1 MLRADL
7 PAEALA
13 GVRLAAS
20 VGEALPA
27 ALYQRWTSHFGVDIL
42 DGIGM
47 TEERRTSS
55 SRTGQARFGALGTTG
70 VAVPGYDLRVLG
82 EDGREVPPGTPGTLF
97 VRGESAAT
105 GYWSRYDA
113 SRQVFQGE
121 WLRTGDTYVV
131 DADGYYACLGR
142 TGDMLKASGIWVAP
156 A

>member
-1 MLRADL
+1 
-7 PAEALA
+7 
-13 GVRLAAS
+13 
-20 VGEALPA
+20 
-27 ALYQRWTSHFGVDIL
+27 
-42 DGIGM
+42 
-47 TEERRTSS
+47 
-55 SRTGQARFGALGTTG
+55 
-70 VAVPGYDLRVLG
+70 
-82 EDGREVPPGTPGTLF
+82 LF

-156 A
+156 AEVESRLLDHADVAQAVVAVILQAEREPQPAGEPEPGLPPGDKVPL